1 MGEILKELPAVI
13 LRGSV
18 LLPGVVSHFDISTQ
32 RSIHAVEAAMNDDNH
47 IFLVTQKDMQTEHAK
62 QEDVYATGVVAEI
75 KQIVKM
81 QNSPGNCG
89 IETKGGTGLFYRER
103 RIPKSTG
110 CAGRGRERAG
120 AAATGSGGSD
130 AAQSAG
136 KTVVLLYF

>member
-62 QEDVYATGVVAEI
+62 QEDVYTVGV
-75 KQIVKM
+75 
-81 QNSPGNCG
+81 
-89 IETKGGTGLFYRER
+89 ER

-110 CAGRGRERAG
+110 CAGRGRKCAG